1 MCSEIH
7 MAVLDAVKETLSVPL
22 YGFKVHISFQEDWDN
37 DLPTAL
43 ILENHY
49 DFSCKENILI
59 LSFYIKFDIPWI
71 NFFQKTSHE
80 APLEYFLMHLVNS
93 GIRVPPPAEKGKMLI
108 NWNYCLLSL
117 FSKVNRIV
125 MEGLNWSCIKTK
137 PKKETNKEKN
147 FFFNS
152 PSCLPRNRATCQA
165 EPLSN
170 THTIRSD
177 LQSTFFRASTCAQL
191 MNRRTWNLLSLNHFL
206 CFFLSN
212 LVFAQLMECLGSV
225 HCVRPL
231 LPLYQVNS
239 YFSHNNAGLFS
250 GPSFP

>member
-7 MAVLDAVKETLSVPL
+7 MAVLDAVKETPSVPL

-49 DFSCKENILI
+49 DFSWKENILI

-137 PKKETNKEKN
+137 PKKETNKEKK
-147 FFFNS
+147 
-152 PSCLPRNRATCQA
+152 
-165 EPLSN
+165 
-170 THTIRSD
+170 I
-177 LQSTFFRASTCAQL
+177 
-191 MNRRTWNLLSLNHFL
+191 
-206 CFFLSN
+206 FFLI
-212 LVFAQLMECLGSV
+212 LHPVCLGTGLPARLS
-225 HCVRPL
+225 HCQTHIQFGVTYSL
-231 LPLYQVNS
+231 ISLGLPPVLN
-239 YFSHNNAGLFS
+239 
-250 GPSFP
+250 